1 MAVKINLS
9 SQDRNQLLDMV
20 RGFFV
25 YGIGD
30 LIAQIILGQTSI
42 TRTVGIGLIGS
53 TVYALEIPLWFRI
66 IENTFCRASDKI
78 RACRLFKE
86 PNQNNQCLLNYKG
99 RTLMALSYFNPLWIA
114 RHMFFIGLL
123 NAISNGTLFSSP
135 FHIYLSLL
143 GIAWKSF
150 IINIPITIIGNYIVQ
165 NKLSMKYRLTGSAVL
180 SSICAIWYALS
191 KVIFKG

>member
-1 MAVKINLS
+1 MAVRINLS

-25 YGIGD
+25 YGVGD
-30 LIAQIILGQTSI
+30 LIAQIILGQTGYI
-42 TRTVGIGLIGS
+42 RTIGIGLIGA
-53 TVYALEIPLWFRI
+53 TIYALEIPLWFRI
-66 IENTFCRASDKI
+66 IENTFCSATDKI
-78 RACRLFKE
+78 RTCQLFKE
-86 PNQNNQCLLNYKG
+86 PNQNNQCLLNYRG

-123 NAISNGTLFSSP
+123 NAINNSTLFNSP

-143 GIAWKSF
+143 YIACKSF

-165 NKLSMKYRLTGSAVL
+165 NKLSMKYRLTGSAIL

-191 KVIFKG
+191 KVILKG